1 MIKRKHNKVNI
12 NNIGLH
18 KDCTDKIEKMHQM
31 LVLKENEV
39 VERITDNDEL
49 KKQYTELLN
58 KQNLFENLLDEI
70 GVKESYEDIYKFIE
84 YLYFFKLNHKCNCS
98 CNSINKE
105 KKDKEV
111 FLDINYK
118 KDIFSTNTNELTS
131 DEDITLNNNI
141 PISEK
146 VISYINIDNENKGFY
161 VEEEKPDLEKN
172 QKIENTILDIEVD
185 ENILVPDDKI
195 FKKYPIHIFPK
206 TNNKCYNYA
215 AGELCNNIKYNHGLM
230 NIIEKEDK
238 TLFDDVC
245 KYIEKADQDINVN
258 KNYYNIK
265 KKIERCKYLYDTYE
279 DKLKY
284 IKFNQKVFRLGK
296 TNWKKWLSFLDK
308 KIKLVTDD
316 QNISSNSNIEEDDIQ
331 FNSENNKNINNFN
344 YEFILM
350 NKKAHLFEENNIT
363 YTYNLYEQKIIADV
377 PDGILCNHCNYT
389 RYNSSPCI
397 YKDCK
402 NRKYGD
408 TEFDIYRRINGREME
423 SKYNKKYLNNKLS
436 ITNESDDSD
445 SENTDTDLDEEI
457 EDDCIF

>member
-49 KKQYTELLN
+49 VKQYTELLN

-84 YLYFFKLNHKCNCS
+84 DLYFFKLNHKCNCS
-98 CNSINKE
+98 CNGINRE

-111 FLDINYK
+111 FLDVNYK
-118 KDIFSTNTNELTS
+118 KDTFNTNTNELTS
-131 DEDITLNNNI
+131 DEDISLNNNI

-146 VISYINIDNENKGFY
+146 VVSYINIDDENKG
-161 VEEEKPDLEKN
+161 VCIEEEQPDLENN
-172 QKIENTILDIEVD
+172 QKIENTILNIEVD
-185 ENILVPDDKI
+185 KNVLVPDDKI

-206 TNNKCYNYA
+206 TKNKCYNYA

-230 NIIEKEDK
+230 NIVEKDDK

-316 QNISSNSNIEEDDIQ
+316 QNILSDSNIEEDNIQ
-331 FNSENNKNINNFN
+331 FN
-344 YEFILM
+344 YEFILR

-377 PDGILCNHCNYT
+377 PDGILCTYCNYT
-389 RYNSSPCI
+389 RYNYSPCI

-408 TEFDIYRRINGREME
+408 FEFQMYKKVNGREME
-423 SKYNKKYLNNKLS
+423 SKYNKKYVNNN
-436 ITNESDDSD
+436 TN
-445 SENTDTDLDEEI
+445 LD
-457 EDDCIF
+457 IF